1 MLQGIRI
8 LAADDDAMSLE
19 MLRTMLVRRHGECTT
34 AINGREAMEVLETD
48 QDIDVVLLDLQ
59 MPVMDGFEVLTECRR
74 NPYLRNTPIIVLAG
88 GHQEKLTSL
97 KLGADDFLPKPY
109 HAQELELRITKL
121 VQARRAA
128 QSAKQ
133 AKSEFLAIA
142 SHELRTPM
150 HHIMGLSE
158 LLDAEML
165 NAEAKELIG
174 LLKGAT
180 DSLTGLI
187 TDILNYVQL
196 DTATANTLLE
206 PFSLRATV
214 QSALEALHEPAQRK
228 CICLHLDIKDA
239 TDTLNGHSF
248 YVYKVF
254 SILIGNAIKF
264 STESDVH
271 ITIRE
276 EALGSRSSRFLCNI
290 IDQGSGIPEE
300 FREKIFEPF
309 VQVDQSHNRKEEGIG
324 MGLAIAKRMLEL
336 MGGDIC
342 VRSNTDKG
350 STFSFSFQCD
360 VLATHTPVTD
370 GNGI

>member
-1 MLQGIRI
+1 
-8 LAADDDAMSLE
+8 
-19 MLRTMLVRRHGECTT
+19 
-34 AINGREAMEVLETD
+34 
-48 QDIDVVLLDLQ
+48 

-109 HAQELELRITKL
+109 NAQELELRITKL

-133 AKSEFLAIA
+133 AKNEFLAIA

-158 LLDAEML
+158 LLDGEMPVT
-165 NAEAKELIG
+165 EAKELIG

-196 DTATANTLLE
+196 DTVTASALLE
-206 PFSLRATV
+206 PFSLRAAI
-214 QSALEALHEPAQRK
+214 QGALEALHEAAQQK
-228 CICLHLDIKDA
+228 GVQLHLDIKDA
-239 TDTLNGHSF
+239 TDALNGHSF

-276 EALGSRSSRFLCNI
+276 EALGSRCSRFLCSV
-290 IDQGSGIPEE
+290 IDQGSGIPAE

-309 VQVDQSHNRKEEGIG
+309 VQVDQSCNRNNEGLG
-324 MGLAIAKRMLEL
+324 MGLAIARRMLEL
-336 MGGDIC
+336 MGGDIS
-342 VRSNTDKG
+342 VSNNVDKG

-360 VLATHTPVTD
+360 IVGTA
-370 GNGI
+370 